1 MEKFTYDFSK
11 DFKRVF
17 ENLTSEHDEGVQF
30 LKVPVRTGKTYSC
43 EQYMIKFLERAEN
56 DEDYD
61 LLCLRKIVI
70 FTTEK
75 NILAD
80 STYMNVLEGLEGLE
94 GVDKD
99 SNLILFKQ
107 DLYEESNRK
116 FERALN
122 TSDKDIVIICSF
134 SYIFSE
140 KISTLFYKARSKSDE
155 LVLLVDEGEALLNS
169 LHSSVSICACKDR
182 SFGTGING
190 NVINALNKPTVILK
204 FNGDVTRTSNLKIEG
219 YIVANPTSTNTYEFS
234 QFLEE
239 SKSRI
244 EEEKKLA
251 LVIQTSGGNYND
263 FTIYKQISS
272 IKFKLGFEVYD
283 LCTLTEN
290 NKIRFDRNI
299 FETIQTAF
307 EKDYCLFYTL
317 LALITKILNSNMI
330 YLKYNCV
337 TSPSSMKDLSYNE
350 ATEKYSHYKAAKA
363 SNNKT
368 STSDFF
374 LYKKVGR
381 LYETQLCFNEN
392 SSLFRTENIADS
404 IILLSGTWNEWLL
417 NLMYSNK
424 PFIFQETLMDHVSN
438 ENDRMENLKFKSDLF
453 LLRFLLSKGRSK
465 IPSSFLSR
473 IHSITIETNLE
484 NRFTNKELNLQV
496 QKTLSEIED

>member
-17 ENLTSEHDEGVQF
+17 ENLTSGRRDEGVQF

-43 EQYMIKFLERAEN
+43 EQYMIKFLERVKN
-56 DEDYD
+56 DED
-61 LLCLRKIVI
+61 LLRKIVI

-80 STYMNVLEGLEGLE
+80 STYMNVLEGVE
-94 GVDKD
+94 KD

-107 DLYEESNRK
+107 ELYEESNRK

-122 TSDKDIVIICSF
+122 TSNKDIVIICSF

-140 KISTLFYKARSKSDE
+140 KISALFYKARSNSDE

-169 LHSSVSICACKDR
+169 LHSSVSICACKNR

-190 NVINALNKPTVILK
+190 NVINALNKPTAILK

-219 YIVANPTSTNTYEFS
+219 YILANPTSTNTYEFS

-239 SKSRI
+239 SKSRV
-244 EEEKKLA
+244 EAEKKLA
-251 LVIQTSGGNYND
+251 LIIQPSGGNYDD
-263 FTIYKQISS
+263 FTVYKQISS
-272 IKFKLGFEVYD
+272 IKFKLGVRVYD
-283 LCTLTEN
+283 LCTITEN
-290 NKIRFDRNI
+290 NEIRFDRNI

-350 ATEKYSHYKAAKA
+350 ATEKYSAYKAAKA

-424 PFIFQETLMDHVSN
+424 PFIFQETLTHYVLD
-438 ENDRMENLKFKSDLF
+438 ENDRIDRMENLKFKSDLF
-453 LLRFLLSKGRSK
+453 LLRFLLSKYRSK
-465 IPSSFLSR
+465 IPSSFLSHV
-473 IHSITIETNLE
+473 HSITIETNLE
-484 NRFTNKELNLQV
+484 NRFTNEELNLQV

>member
-1 MEKFTYDFSK
+1 MEKITYDFSK
-11 DFKRVF
+11 DFKKVF
-17 ENLTSEHDEGVQF
+17 ENLTSGHDEGVQF

-43 EQYMIKFLERAEN
+43 EQYMIKFLERAKN
-56 DEDYD
+56 DED
-61 LLCLRKIVI
+61 LLRKIVI

-80 STYMNVLEGLEGLE
+80 STYINVLEGVE
-94 GVDKD
+94 KD

-107 DLYEESNRK
+107 DLYEESSKK

-122 TSDKDIVIICSF
+122 TNKDIVIICSF

-190 NVINALNKPTVILK
+190 NVINALNKPTAILK

-244 EEEKKLA
+244 EAGKKLA
-251 LVIQTSGGNYND
+251 LVIQPSGGNYND
-263 FTIYKQISS
+263 FTVYKQISS
-272 IKFKLGFEVYD
+272 IKFKLGFKVYD

-290 NKIRFDRNI
+290 NEIRFDRNI

-337 TSPSSMKDLSYNE
+337 TSISSMKDLSYNE
-350 ATEKYSHYKAAKA
+350 ATEKYSDYKAAKA
-363 SNNKT
+363 NNKST
-368 STSDFF
+368 KTSDFF

-424 PFIFQETLMDHVSN
+424 PFIFQETLMHHVLN
-438 ENDRMENLKFKSDLF
+438 ENDRLVKKERRKVQMENLKFKSDLF
-453 LLRFLLSKGRSK
+453 LLRFLLSKDRSK
-465 IPSSFLSR
+465 IPSSFLSH

-484 NRFTNKELNLQV
+484 NRFTNEELSLQV

>member
-1 MEKFTYDFSK
+1 MKKSTHDFSK
-11 DFKRVF
+11 DFKKVF
-17 ENLTSEHDEGVQF
+17 ENLTSGHDEDVQL

-43 EQYMIKFLERAEN
+43 EQYMIKFLERVKN
-56 DEDYD
+56 DEDP
-61 LLCLRKIVI
+61 LRKIVI

-75 NILAD
+75 TILAD
-80 STYMNVLEGLEGLE
+80 STYMNVFE
-94 GVDKD
+94 GVEKD

-107 DLYEESNRK
+107 ELYEESNRK

-122 TSDKDIVIICSF
+122 TNNKNIVIICSF

-190 NVINALNKPTVILK
+190 NVINALSKSTAILK

-219 YIVANPTSTNTYEFS
+219 YIVANPTPTNTYEFS

-244 EEEKKLA
+244 GAEKKLA
-251 LVIQTSGGNYND
+251 LVIQPSDGNYND
-263 FTIYKQISS
+263 FTVYKQISS
-272 IKFKLGFEVYD
+272 IKFKLGFKVYD
-283 LCTLTEN
+283 LCTVTEN
-290 NKIRFDRNI
+290 NTIRFPRNI

-337 TSPSSMKDLSYNE
+337 ISPSSMKDLSYNE
-350 ATEKYSHYKAAKA
+350 ATEKYSDYKAAKA
-363 SNNKT
+363 SDNKT

-374 LYKKVGR
+374 LYKQVGR

-424 PFIFQETLMDHVSN
+424 PFIFQENLMHHVLN
-438 ENDRMENLKFKSDLF
+438 ENDGMENLEFKSDLF
-453 LLRFLLSKGRSK
+453 LLRFLLSKNRSK
-465 IPSSFLSR
+465 IPSSFLSH
-473 IHSITIETNLE
+473 IHGITIETNLE
-484 NRFTNKELNLQV
+484 NRFTNEELNLQV
-496 QKTLSEIED
+496 QKSLSETED